1 MYKWLQGPWVF
12 WFWWHIT
19 KLCLVSSVHPL
30 LLHTAWQRS
39 MQLYFV
45 SPGEWPLR
53 QRVLLVY
60 FLTRSKRNTGID
72 AYAFCSVYLLARSVT
87 SRSFSGLDKL
97 SIYPHFLGQEMS
109 VQWCVYMEFSQ
120 LLNFRCWWTFP
131 NNAKVHSVQKLT
143 SLAFNI
149 LLLQNVSLHL
159 CTMLLPADK

>member
-19 KLCLVSSVHPL
+19 KLCFVSSVHPF

-45 SPGEWPLR
+45 SPGEWPFR
-53 QRVLLVY
+53 QRVLRRKMLVNV
-60 FLTRSKRNTGID
+60 RSTCVLSNAFTGID

-97 SIYPHFLGQEMS
+97 SIYPHFLGQQMS
-109 VQWCVYMEFSQ
+109 VQWWNGIHDIHGQ
-120 LLNFRCWWTFP
+120 LLNFRCWWTIP
-131 NNAKVHSVQKLT
+131 NSHCEGP
-143 SLAFNI
+143 
-149 LLLQNVSLHL
+149 L
-159 CTMLLPADK
+159 CKN